1 MRNSTRN
8 GSPSYLIQAPYGYHF
23 RFKIPKDPKPHLDN
37 KQELR
42 YSLKT
47 GSICEAKERA
57 RLLAGKIQKLF
68 RKPKTEGNFM
78 SSDFSE
84 NKVYS
89 LIREYLTEVL
99 EDDEKVRVMSDVPVP
114 YKVHKEQVSE
124 YDSTTEIF
132 KMQLALGDYSS
143 SMTV

>member
-1 MRNSTRN
+1 MTRN
-8 GSPSYLIQAPYGYHF
+8 GSPSYLIQTPYGYHF
-23 RFKIPKDPKPHLDN
+23 RFKIPKDLKPHLDN

-57 RLLAGKIQKLF
+57 RLLAGKIRKLF
-68 RKPKTEGNFM
+68 RKPKTKGNFM

-99 EDDEKVRVMSDVPVP
+99 EDDEKERVMLGRYRYLMKSIR
-114 YKVHKEQVSE
+114 SRLA
-124 YDSTTEIF
+124 STIQQP
-132 KMQLALGDYSS
+132 KYSRCN
-143 SMTV
+143 